1 MQVIYV
7 EILEG
12 RSDEKKKKMIKDMS
26 IACAEALGCPLSAVK
41 MIVSEMAPKHYAS
54 GGVTWDDQSE
64 KPYDI

>member
-1 MQVIYV
+1 M
-7 EILEG
+7 
-12 RSDEKKKKMIKDMS
+12 KKEKMIKDMS